1 MIWTCMTGLN
11 ETHVNLLGFY
21 LFLNRVDYMSF
32 DSFFFKKKLVDDEL
46 PTWVDDTSTTCHL
59 FCPLKVFLVA
69 EKSEFKFLDL
79 ENLDFNL
86 FLFYLKMKNKSY
98 KPL

>member
-46 PTWVDDTSTTCHL
+46 PT
-59 FCPLKVFLVA
+59 
-69 EKSEFKFLDL
+69 
-79 ENLDFNL
+79 
-86 FLFYLKMKNKSY
+86 
-98 KPL
+98 